1 LITRV
6 DPIKALGPALQAIEK
21 PARYLGGESGSRV
34 QADAAFSF
42 MLCFPDLYEIGM
54 SNNAMR
60 ILYAAL
66 NALEG
71 VSCERVFAPAKDF
84 AALLKERSLPLYG
97 LESGRAVASADILG
111 FTVGYELA
119 ATNILGVL
127 DASLIPLRAQDRT
140 REHPI
145 VIAGGPA
152 MTNPAP
158 YAAIL
163 DAVWIGEAEES
174 FFELV
179 AELASL
185 KAAGAGRAALLERL
199 RAESAVWMP
208 GKTAIRRIFEGFSD
222 KLYGHDFPIP
232 VLKPVQDHGVVE
244 VMRGC
249 PNGCRFC
256 HAGYFYRP
264 QRLRRPRLIWQDVET
279 QIKSA
284 GHRQITLSSLS
295 SGDYPGIFTLLSL
308 LNERWSGDG
317 VSFQLP
323 SLKVESFPLEL
334 IDQISGT
341 RKSGLTFAVETPLDQ
356 WQMTINKR
364 VGLPKVLS
372 ILREAQDKGYKV
384 AKFYFMLGLPLPL
397 AAQSEEDAIIAF
409 VRELL
414 ASTNMRLNITL
425 ATFVPKPHTTF
436 QWSAQ
441 LPHDEAA
448 RRIYAIK
455 DALRQD
461 KRVKISYHGPLLSW
475 LEGIVARGDER
486 VGELLL
492 SAYARG
498 ASFDAWDDLF
508 NKDAWLEALE
518 SSGIEPKLLLGEKD
532 FDALLPWRDVKLR
545 VSSAYLKREALKARA
560 SIMTPIC
567 AEACDDTCASCSDE
581 LRVPDKSIHADIE
594 GDFAELRRELDDRPK
609 EQPLAVN
616 HDAPDYKRKRLL
628 FSYQKTGVAAY
639 YPHHTLWNIIAA
651 AFERAGIF
659 LEYSQGF
666 NPAPRLEISEPLS
679 LGIESIDDYGT
690 ALLKHYARDDFSA
703 EELAAVQRFL
713 PRGLSIIRAGLI
725 RGYEA
730 KRIPSLSMIH
740 WGSMFRLD
748 FTEER
753 SIAARSVY
761 TALGLELA
769 KHEALRDHAL
779 RIADDE
785 SVLELMLPFGAK
797 RELGLQSLFKLA
809 SGGME
814 LRDSG
819 VRVQRLKQYAK
830 DSEGKPLSYMAYFNL
845 AE

>member
-1 LITRV
+1 LINRV
-6 DPIKALGPALQAIEK
+6 DPIKALGPALQGIEK

-34 QADAAFSF
+34 KADAAFSF

-60 ILYAAL
+60 ILYAGL
-66 NALEG
+66 NDLDG

-84 AALLKERSLPLYG
+84 AALLKQRALPLYG
-97 LESGRAVASADILG
+97 LESGRAVACADILG

-119 ATNILGVL
+119 ATTILAVL
-127 DASLIPLRAQDRT
+127 DASCIPLKAEDRSD
-140 REHPI
+140 EHPI

-174 FFELV
+174 FFQLV
-179 AELASL
+179 AELAAL
-185 KAAGAGRAALLERL
+185 KAGGAGREALLERL
-199 RAESAVWMP
+199 RADSAVWMP
-208 GKTAIRRIFEGFSD
+208 GKTAVRRVFEGFAD
-222 KLYGHDFPIP
+222 KLYGHRFPIP

-264 QRLRRPRLIWQDVET
+264 QRLRSPRIIWREVET
-279 QIKSA
+279 QIKDA

-308 LNERWSGDG
+308 LNERWAGDG

-372 ILREAQDKGYKV
+372 ILREAEDKGYKV
-384 AKFYFMLGLPLPL
+384 AKFYFMLGLPLP
-397 AAQSEEDAIIAF
+397 AAEQSEEEAVIGF

-414 ASTNMRLNITL
+414 AATKLRLNITL
-425 ATFVPKPHTTF
+425 ATFVPKPHTAF

-441 LPHDEAA
+441 LPHEEAA

-455 DALRQD
+455 DALRQE
-461 KRVKISYHGPLLSW
+461 KSVKISYHGPFLSW

-492 SAYARG
+492 DAYARG

-508 NKDAWLEALE
+508 NKEAWLGALE
-518 SSGIEPKLLLGEKD
+518 ASGLDPKVLLGEQD
-532 FDALLPWRDVKLR
+532 FDAILPWKDVKLR
-545 VSSAYLKREALKARA
+545 VSTAYLKREAMKARE

-567 AEACDDTCASCSDE
+567 AEECGDNCASCSDA
-581 LRVPDKSIHADIE
+581 LRVPDKSIHADME
-594 GDFAELRRELDDRPK
+594 RDFADLRRELDASPAER
-609 EQPLAVN
+609 PLAVN

-628 FSYQKTGVAAY
+628 FSYEKTGVAAY
-639 YPHHTLWNIIAA
+639 YPHHTLWNIIAS
-651 AFERAGIF
+651 AFERAGVF

-679 LGIESIDDYGT
+679 LGVESLDDYGT
-690 ALLKHYARDDFSA
+690 ALLKHFKDDDFTKEQLS
-703 EELAAVQRFL
+703 AVQRFL
-713 PRGLSIIRAGLI
+713 PRGLSITRAGLI
-725 RGYEA
+725 QGYEA

-740 WGSMFRLD
+740 WGSIFRLD
-748 FTEER
+748 FSEER
-753 SIAARSVY
+753 HLGARGVY
-761 TALGLELA
+761 EALHLELA
-769 KHEALRDHAL
+769 KHEALRCYEL
-779 RIADDE
+779 YLADDAC
-785 SVLELMLPFGAK
+785 VLELTLPFGAK
-797 RELGLQSLFKLA
+797 RELGLQTLFKLA
-809 SGGME
+809 GGGTE

-819 VRVQRLKQYAK
+819 VRVQRHKQYAK
-830 DSEGKPLSYMAYFNL
+830 DPEGKPVSYMAFFGM